1 MLHSWIKMQSRFLK
15 YSVTALI
22 IGLALVCQLLL
33 YSVTPVSAPFMFF
46 TFIVLLTTWFLGWRA
61 GTFATFLSTLALE
74 YFFINPVGFFLRSP
88 VDYLVSVIFLA
99 GTGFVVCLVETKRR
113 ADKKVAALNNQ
124 LEARVAERTQALEDA
139 MKELTAKQAL
149 ASVGLASAS
158 IAHEI
163 GNPLHLLSLS
173 LEIMEQDLQDLKTQD
188 EILNETIR
196 KELALMKAEVT
207 RLLILLEEL
216 RDASRPARLNL
227 SPTDMKQQVREV
239 LLSLRTLLATRGV
252 HLVDDVCDDLPSV
265 MADPGKLKQVILN
278 LCKNSV
284 EAMPDGGT
292 LTLRLKAHPETV
304 SLEVHDTGKGIPKE
318 ADVFNAFAT
327 SKSEGWGL
335 GLPIVYQIIAA
346 HYGTVQYQSTQGDGT
361 TFKICLPAATHAGS
375 HAR

>member
-1 MLHSWIKMQSRFLK
+1 MHSRFLK

-61 GTFATFLSTLALE
+61 GIFATFLSTLALE
-74 YFFINPVGFFLRSP
+74 YFFINPIGFFLRSP
-88 VDYLVSVIFLA
+88 VDYLTSVIFLA
-99 GTGFVVCLVETKRR
+99 GSGFIVCLVEAKRR
-113 ADKKVAALNNQ
+113 ADKRVVALNNQ
-124 LEARVAERTQALEDA
+124 LEARVAERTQALEGA

-173 LEIMEQDLQDLKTQD
+173 LELLEQDVQHLKTHN
-188 EILNETIR
+188 EILSETIR
-196 KELALMKAEVT
+196 RELASMKTEVS
-207 RLLILLEEL
+207 RLLILVEEL
-216 RDASRPARLNL
+216 RHASQPARLNL
-227 SPTDMKQQVREV
+227 SHIDIKQQVREV
-239 LLSLRTLLATRGV
+239 LLSLRTLVATRGV
-252 HLVDDVCDDLPSV
+252 QLVNEVCDDLPSV

-278 LCKNSV
+278 LCKNAV

-292 LTLRLKAHPETV
+292 LTLRVKTHSETV
-304 SLEVHDTGKGIPKE
+304 SLEVHDTGNGIPEE
-318 ADVFNAFAT
+318 ADVLNAFAT
-327 SKSEGWGL
+327 SKSQGWGL
-335 GLPIVYQIIAA
+335 GLSIVYQIIAA
-346 HYGTVQYQSTQGDGT
+346 HNGTVEYQSNQGHGT
-361 TFKICLPAATHAGS
+361 TFKICLPAATQAGS